1 MRRAES
7 HFVECGCGENTIVS
21 RIDTSIAEVLGD
33 YPTLRAVDDQAD
45 PGLDHDI
52 AISSMDDLNTYFR
65 FNGGTYNPAGQIFG
79 NYYLTQDID
88 MSVTE
93 DWTYGWQMD
102 GAFQGNFD
110 GCGYTLSNMHQTR
123 YYTDQAYNRG
133 GFFHSIVAW
142 ETGFS
147 TVANLTIADAVIYT
161 DHGGVLACRVH
172 AYAGDGAKIYNCH
185 TSGTVYATSTGGVN
199 QTVWNIGGFVA
210 ETYIVT
216 TTGPATFYDCTADVN
231 IVGVPDDS
239 VPYKPTDIGGFIGQ
253 AAGSG
258 AFYNCESHG
267 DVTVTGFIS
276 DSEYV
281 GGFVGNNP
289 AAVPSW
295 YYYSSATGDVEG
307 DKYVGGFIGG
317 DILYRGYMC
326 SATGDVTCNTS
337 YGGGFIGYSS
347 AAGRMYDSYAW
358 GDVTGGDYIGG
369 YLGYSTYGY
378 FYRSYSIGEVTG
390 TNVGGFAG
398 YTQYTNL
405 SWCHWDTETSGTET
419 SDGGTGHTTTWMK
432 TKPNWEDD
440 HFSWDFDTVWYME
453 YTAPVEG
460 TPAVPGYWD
469 TLYGY
474 IPDELCVYADGVSLG
489 TFDVNSADANDIIGI
504 DEDAYDVIIAG
515 INYYSI
521 YESFP
526 LVASEIARN
535 QRTVTQRVAL
545 DLYQTKGVNLGTSM
559 AYSSPIEF
567 ADVNDLYTGFKIA
580 EFPRGTFRE
589 PVIFLWIWEPYST
602 TIRGIYLR
610 EEITFP

>member
-1 MRRAES
+1 MRKTGKKCLKCLKLKVPKVVFLFITLVTLVHFSHSELYAETAMINSFSHGEVTDKIRARTDVEQWYS
-7 HFVECGCGENTIVS
+7 SARLLENMFVKPWGPVEKRPGTYYIATVDAVGIVPG
-21 RIDTSIAEVLGD
+21 TPETPAVLGD
-33 YPTLRAVDDQAD
+33 YPVLRAVDDQAD

-65 FNGGTYNPAGQIFG
+65 FNGGTYDPAGQIFG

-133 GFFHSIVAW
+133 GFFHSIGAW

-185 TSGTVYATSTGGVN
+185 TTGTVYATSTGGVN
-199 QTVWNIGGFVA
+199 QTVNNVGGFVA
-210 ETYIVT
+210 ETYTVT

-239 VPYKPTDIGGFIGQ
+239 VLYKPINIGGFIGQ

-453 YTAPVEG
+453 YTASV
-460 TPAVPGYWD
+460 PAVPDSEYTIEID
-469 TLYGY
+469 PRRL
-474 IPDELCVYADGVSLG
+474 
-489 TFDVNSADANDIIGI
+489 IGF
-504 DEDAYDVIIAG
+504 EYPQEKSYVIAMGEKI
-515 INYYSI
+515 
-521 YESFP
+521 
-526 LVASEIARN
+526 
-535 QRTVTQRVAL
+535 
-545 DLYQTKGVNLGTSM
+545 M
-559 AYSSPIEF
+559 AFYKS
-567 ADVNDLYTGFKIA
+567 D
-580 EFPRGTFRE
+580 
-589 PVIFLWIWEPYST
+589 
-602 TIRGIYLR
+602 
-610 EEITFP
+610 